1 MLKKKIKIKSHTILS
16 STRMK
21 KNNHAF
27 PKMTVWKASILYIN
41 TLMKDRE
48 YSLYFSS
55 KAHPSFTA
63 ANKQSNKQPQK
74 SHTLLF
80 DHCKVSLIHTKS
92 LQIHPN
98 AGTLHDRY
106 HSRWIHS
113 VINIQRIK
121 FIPFLKHS

>member
-1 MLKKKIKIKSHTILS
+1 
-16 STRMK
+16 
-21 KNNHAF
+21 
-27 PKMTVWKASILYIN
+27 
-41 TLMKDRE
+41 MKDRE